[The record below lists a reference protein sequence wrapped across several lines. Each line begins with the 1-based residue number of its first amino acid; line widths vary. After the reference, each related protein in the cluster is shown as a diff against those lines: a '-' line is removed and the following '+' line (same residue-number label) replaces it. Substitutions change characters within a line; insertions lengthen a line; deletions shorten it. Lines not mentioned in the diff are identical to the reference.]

1 MRDLTVRLDAL
12 DPDAG
17 AALRVIA
24 YFDDLVAHGAG
35 LPAIVRG
42 AAILAACPAAL
53 VDPGQQIRVRIGP
66 GGVAGVPGPRDPA
79 WPWTPVA
86 PHGGELWLERDGEPS
101 PVDAMV
107 LERAAAAIG
116 SVRSPA
122 GGRGTQRRAAA
133 EVDRAV
139 LIDPD
144 APPGARA
151 AAAARRGL
159 GPTARVRAI
168 ASSLGVRIGSVDDP
182 IGGTDRVGVG
192 PSGPPDELPASATA
206 ARLALRLTADGT
218 PADPG
223 PRVVHAEDV
232 GGLLVL
238 AAAVGPTTPRHADV
252 VVLDR
257 LAVDH
262 PWLPATLT
270 AAAEQ
275 ASLRGAAATLHV
287 HHSTLQERIAHAE
300 RLLGWTVGDPAGRLR
315 LQIALVL
322 RRLHRTADRAGS
334 AREG

>member
-12 DPDAG
+12 DPAAG

-53 VDPGQQIRVRIGP
+53 VDPGQQVRVRIGP
-66 GGVAGVPGPRDPA
+66 GGVAGVPGPRDEA
-79 WPWTPVA
+79 WPWTPV
-86 PHGGELWLERDGEPS
+86 PPDGGELWLERDGEPS

-116 SVRSPA
+116 SIRSSA
-122 GGRGTQRRAAA
+122 GGRGGRRRTSAHA
-133 EVDRAV
+133 DLAV
-139 LIDPD
+139 LIDAD
-144 APPGARA
+144 APPAARA
-151 AAAARRGL
+151 AAAARRQL

-168 ASSLGVRIGSVDDP
+168 ASGAGVRIGAADDP
-182 IGGTDRVGVG
+182 VAGPERAGVG
-192 PSGPPDELPASATA
+192 PSGPPDELPASAAA

-223 PRVVHAEDV
+223 PRVVHAQDV

-238 AAAVGPTTPRHADV
+238 AAAIGPTTPRHADV
-252 VVLDR
+252 VMLDR
-257 LAVDH
+257 LAADH
-262 PWLPATLT
+262 PWLPVTLT

-275 ASLRGAAATLHV
+275 ASLRGAATALHV

-300 RLLGWTVGDPAGRLR
+300 RLLGWTIGDPAGRLR
-315 LQIALVL
+315 LQIALAL
-322 RRLHRTADRAGS
+322 RRLHRTAGRAGS
-334 AREG
+334 TDGP